1 MLESIFPSSTIL
13 VSDLTILHKPYL
25 DKTLMSYITFLLPL
39 KKENANRATNSIPQV
54 SPVIKVQSSVVTI
67 TIHDLL
73 KVIIMNR
80 FLLVFNQPNK
90 ILDNQNISYKHPQR
104 VKTRLIVGYIIVIA
118 KCLVVMPL

>member
-13 VSDLTILHKPYL
+13 VSDLTILHL
-25 DKTLMSYITFLLPL
+25 GKTLMSYITFLLPL
-39 KKENANRATNSIPQV
+39 RKENANRATNSIPQI

-73 KVIIMNR
+73 IIMNR

-90 ILDNQNISYKHPQR
+90 ILDNQNISYKHPQC
-104 VKTRLIVGYIIVIA
+104 VKTRLIVGYMIVIA
-118 KCLVVMPL
+118 KCVIVMPL